1 MTRIKQTM
9 TKTVMIWPS
18 RIEIIVRLTVGF
30 RVKLFKNA
38 TSPSR
43 VGGMDMDP
51 DEVALVDSGRSDLTA
66 TPQIDI
72 IRAKKSEMFCSD
84 KPSSRV
90 LATEAGVVVA
100 TNKGLA
106 GHVSKSKAEGDI
118 PRNEFAVD
126 DAVSLERAIME
137 VLPKPSSLT
146 QNMNDQTDLIK
157 YGNQQSQTLMAM
169 AARSH
174 TKTFWKKYLAICPM

>member
-1 MTRIKQTM
+1 
-9 TKTVMIWPS
+9 
-18 RIEIIVRLTVGF
+18 
-30 RVKLFKNA
+30 
-38 TSPSR
+38 
-43 VGGMDMDP
+43 MDMDR
-51 DEVALVDSGRSDLTA
+51 DDVVLVDSGRSDLTA

-72 IRAKKSEMFCSD
+72 MREKKSEMFCSD

-100 TNKGLA
+100 TNRGLP
-106 GHVSKSKAEGDI
+106 GHVSKFTAEGDI

-146 QNMNDQTDLIK
+146 QNMNDQTPLIK
-157 YGNQQSQTLMAM
+157 
-169 AARSH
+169 
-174 TKTFWKKYLAICPM
+174 